1 MDIVEEIRQD
11 RERGAQRLESEY
23 KAGLMALARRFC
35 ADSSDAEELVNATFA
50 TVIDNIDGY
59 LEQSAFFAWMCQ
71 ILTSLHSRNV
81 RRKSAQNIM
90 YPGDVPDVLDE
101 NAQGAIYDHLD
112 ASLLRMAIDELPKDQ
127 RDALALHY
135 FMDMSVVQIAKYL
148 AVPTG
153 TVLSRLHYARK
164 ALAAKLGA
172 AAKKPGGKALL
183 IALALAALTAI
194 GAAVVTAV
202 GDARNTPPAPAGG
215 TPLSEGGYGA
225 QDSSPLREGAVAEGD
240 WGSTATDD
248 RQSAAAPSTPPFPQ
262 YSTPPLSSSTGE
274 TMNTT
279 TLRTLF
285 AAPAAAIVVTTSATL
300 TAPAASA
307 GSVWEDALLWFNGPV
322 DANGDG
328 KWTGNVTSGG
338 IPRQCDGTG
347 GDTCEMPDARHG
359 ALASSNTQKL
369 NYSTGDTTV
378 FQQSRFLI
386 RTNDVH
392 FTAWGNKTVAWP
404 CLYLPQATNGA
415 TCYAQ
420 RWQMFDGA
428 KLISGNQWTIL
439 FRCRIDDYLLEG
451 NSAWVWCTRT
461 DTSKGGA
468 EKEIRIG
475 FGRNPYNTSDK
486 KNYVKI
492 CLGITQPALTDLCV
506 ETNEWI
512 EVAVVV
518 DGRAEAHT
526 VRASLARPNDVRWY
540 RDYTVPYDHANYTT
554 NFYPGNVWLGG
565 PRYGAITSNKD
576 NFRGDIQ
583 MFAMWNR
590 CLSDREVCEAFG
602 GGAPNLFRIG
612 EENCTA
618 DMFGG
623 AAPAAGTTVTLDPLA
638 SDKRAFPTVFT
649 TDATFHIPFSVDK
662 YAADNAHWLRF
673 KAQNGSASGTIGVA
687 LDGVALDPLTVS
699 SGHNSYIWIPG
710 SKFTLGDHVLTLSR
724 TDGGSG
730 NVVFDVI
737 ELGGAWSAGI
747 ADNSLAD
754 ATSDST
760 MNQTY
765 LVNWKPVKYASD
777 IWYPDSLN
785 LKEFVR
791 YVGRN
796 RSGTLHRPKTIVWN
810 LPDGA
815 AGKFGMQMSYKIL
828 YKGET
833 PLTNTLVTTVNGI
846 VVHENKEVGGSL
858 VSFQIRPD
866 DKVFRNGENTIVL
879 DFLLPSRTDGKT
891 DWVSPDM
898 IAIEPLRPKSPFYLI
913 VR

>member
-1 MDIVEEIRQD
+1 MQKISCVHTRQN
-11 RERGAQRLESEY
+11 G
-23 KAGLMALARRFC
+23 RR
-35 ADSSDAEELVNATFA
+35 
-50 TVIDNIDGY
+50 
-59 LEQSAFFAWMCQ
+59 
-71 ILTSLHSRNV
+71 
-81 RRKSAQNIM
+81 
-90 YPGDVPDVLDE
+90 VL
-101 NAQGAIYDHLD
+101 
-112 ASLLRMAIDELPKDQ
+112 ASLI
-127 RDALALHY
+127 
-135 FMDMSVVQIAKYL
+135 
-148 AVPTG
+148 
-153 TVLSRLHYARK
+153 
-164 ALAAKLGA
+164 
-172 AAKKPGGKALL
+172 
-183 IALALAALTAI
+183 
-194 GAAVVTAV
+194 
-202 GDARNTPPAPAGG
+202 
-215 TPLSEGGYGA
+215 
-225 QDSSPLREGAVAEGD
+225 VAFSCATTF
-240 WGSTATDD
+240 GS
-248 RQSAAAPSTPPFPQ
+248 
-262 YSTPPLSSSTGE
+262 
-274 TMNTT
+274 
-279 TLRTLF
+279 
-285 AAPAAAIVVTTSATL
+285 
-300 TAPAASA
+300 
-307 GSVWEDALLWFNGPV
+307 SVWQDALLWFNGPV
-322 DANGDG
+322 DANNDG
-328 KWTGNVTSGG
+328 KWTGNVSATDSGVSV
-338 IPRQCDGTG
+338 PRKCDGTG
-347 GDTCEMPDARHG
+347 GATCEMPDARHG

-369 NYSTGDTTV
+369 NYSTGSATV
-378 FQQSRFLI
+378 YEQSGFLI

-451 NSAWVWCTRT
+451 NSAWVWCTKT

-475 FGRNPYNTSDK
+475 FGRNSNNTSDK

-526 VRASLARPNDVRWY
+526 IRASLARPNDVRWY

-583 MFAMWNR
+583 MFAIWNR

-602 GGAPNLFRIG
+602 GGSPNLFRIG

-618 DMFGG
+618 EMFGG
-623 AAPAAGTTVTLDPLA
+623 AAPASGATVTLDPLA
-638 SDKRAFPTVFT
+638 SDKRAFPTT
-649 TDATFHIPFSVDK
+649 LTPGATFRIPFSVDK
-662 YAADNAHWLRF
+662 YAANAAHWVRF
-673 KAQNGSASGTIGVA
+673 KAQAGSASGTLAVA
-687 LDGVALDPLTVS
+687 LDGAALDPLSVS
-699 SGHNSYIWIPG
+699 SGRNAYIWVPG
-710 SKFTLGDHVLTLSR
+710 EKFTIGDHVLTLTR

-730 NVVFDVI
+730 SVKFDVI

-765 LVNWKPVKYASD
+765 IVNGQLVKYASD

-796 RSGTLHRPKTIVWN
+796 KSGTLHRPKTIVWN

-833 PLTNTLVTTVNGI
+833 PLTNSLVTTVNDS
-846 VVHENKEVGGSL
+846 VAHTNNEVTGNL
-858 VSFQIRPD
+858 VSFKIEPED
-866 DKVFRNGENTIVL
+866 GLFHDGENTIVL
-879 DFLLPSRTDGKT
+879 DFLQPTRTDGKT

-898 IAIEPLRPKSPFYLI
+898 IAIEPLRPKTGLVISLK
-913 VR
+913 

>member
-1 MDIVEEIRQD
+1 MTIVEELRQN
-11 RERGAQRLESEY
+11 RESGAKRLESEY
-23 KAGLMALARRFC
+23 KAGLLTLARNFC
-35 ADSSDAEELVNATFA
+35 VDESDAEELVNRTFA
-50 TVIDNIDGY
+50 AVVEGIDDY

-71 ILTSLHSRNV
+71 ILKNIHAV
-81 RRKSAQNIM
+81 DIRRKSNQNVICKEDL
-90 YPGDVPDVLDE
+90 PDFPDDEAADKILRDVD
-101 NAQGAIYDHLD
+101 G
-112 ASLLRMAIDELPKDQ
+112 SLLRDAIGRLPVEQ
-127 RDALALHY
+127 REMLILHY
-135 FMDMSVVQIAKYL
+135 FMDIPLERIAKIL
-148 AVPTG
+148 ATPVG
-153 TVLSRLHYARK
+153 TVKSRLHYARK
-164 ALAAKLGA
+164 ALAAKLGI
-172 AAKKPGGKALL
+172 AAKKPGVKALL
-183 IALALAALTAI
+183 IVLALAALTAI
-194 GAAVVTAV
+194 GATVVTAV
-202 GDARNTPPAPAGG
+202 GGSGG
-215 TPLSEGGYGA
+215 N
-225 QDSSPLREGAVAEGD
+225 Q
-240 WGSTATDD
+240 STADDNRLQSNAGNRQPTATGD
-248 RQSAAAPSTPPFPQ
+248 RQQTSDLRLTTSDLGLRTQDLGLRTSNQTTGDTMNLKSTSAAILASALAIQT
-262 YSTPPLSSSTGE
+262 
-274 TMNTT
+274 
-279 TLRTLF
+279 
-285 AAPAAAIVVTTSATL
+285 AIPATSAT
-300 TAPAASA
+300 A
-307 GSVWEDALLWFNGPV
+307 GSVWQDALLWFNGPV
-322 DANGDG
+322 DANNDG
-328 KWTGNVTSGG
+328 KWTGNVSEGG
-338 IPRQCDGTG
+338 VPRKCDGTG
-347 GDTCEMPDARHG
+347 GASCEMPDARHG

-369 NYSTGDTTV
+369 NYSTGSATV
-378 FQQSRFLI
+378 YQQSGFQI

-404 CLYLPQATNGA
+404 CLYLPQTPSGGQ
-415 TCYAQ
+415 YVYSQ
-420 RWQMFDGA
+420 RWSLEGGQ
-428 KLISGNQWTIL
+428 LITGNQWTVL
-439 FRCRIDDYLLEG
+439 FRCRIDDFCTVG
-451 NSAWVWCTRT
+451 NNSWLWCTKT
-461 DTSKGGA
+461 DTSKGGT

-475 FGRNPYNTSDK
+475 FGLNNNTSDTTN
-486 KNYVKI
+486 NYVKVI
-492 CLGITQPALTDLCV
+492 FGNGQSALTDLYV
-506 ETNEWI
+506 KTNEWL

-518 DGRAEAHT
+518 DGRAEAHAI
-526 VRASLARPNDVRWY
+526 RASLARPGDVRWY
-540 RDYTVPYDHANYTT
+540 RDFEVPYSHSTHTT
-554 NFYPGNVWLGG
+554 NFYPKSIWIGG
-565 PRYGAITSNKD
+565 PRYYGSANGND

-583 MFAMWNR
+583 MLAMWNR

-623 AAPAAGTTVTLDPLA
+623 AAPVAGTTVTLDPLA

-649 TDATFHIPFSVDK
+649 TDATFRIPFSVDK

-754 ATSDST
+754 ATSDSA

-765 LVNWKPVKYASD
+765 IVNGKLVKYAPD

-815 AGKFGMQMSYKIL
+815 AGKFGMQMSYKFR
-828 YKGET
+828 YWGEL
-833 PLTNTLVTTVNGI
+833 PLTNTLVTTVNGT

-866 DKVFRNGENTIVL
+866 DEVFRNGENTIVL
-879 DFLLPSRTDGKT
+879 DFLPPSRTDGKN